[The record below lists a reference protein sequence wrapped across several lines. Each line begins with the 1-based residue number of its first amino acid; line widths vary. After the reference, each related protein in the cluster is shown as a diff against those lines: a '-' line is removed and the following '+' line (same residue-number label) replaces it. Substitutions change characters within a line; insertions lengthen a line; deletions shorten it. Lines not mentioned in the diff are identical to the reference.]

1 MNDDPSALPDV
12 VDLLRVAVQAGAS
25 DIHLCGGLP
34 PSMRVR
40 GQIVPCSGRILNRQE
55 CRELILGV
63 LTDSQRAR
71 LERDL
76 ELDFALQ
83 VEGTGRFRGNAHF
96 SRGGLEAAF
105 RHIPEGIPRIE
116 DLGHR
121 PAVTGLCDL
130 TRGLVLVTG
139 MTGSGKT
146 TTLAAM
152 IRRISETRQSVIVTI
167 EDPIEFHFPSGRS
180 IIKQRELGSDTK
192 SFHEALRHVL
202 RQDPDVIMV
211 GEMRDPETV
220 RAALTAAETGHLVL
234 ATLHTND
241 APQALDRIIDNFP
254 GDEQEQILG
263 QLANALAAVV
273 AQRLAPSEDG
283 LSRVM
288 VSELLINGSSV
299 AACIRDRRFEQ
310 IVGLMEIGRKEG
322 MHTVDDSLEEL
333 YLAGRISKEEAVSGA
348 RDPARMEVLRRIPSK
363 T

>member
-1 MNDDPSALPDV
+1 MGIPDI
-12 VDLLRVAVQAGAS
+12 VDLLGEAVKAGAS
-25 DIHLCGGLP
+25 DVHLCAGLQ

-40 GQIVPCSGRILNRQE
+40 GEIHPCCVRTLNRQE
-55 CRELILGV
+55 CREMILGI

-76 ELDFALQ
+76 ELDFGMQ
-83 VEGTGRFRGNAHF
+83 VDGTGRFRGNAHY
-96 SRGGLEAAF
+96 SRGNLEATF
-105 RHIPEGIPRIE
+105 RHIPDGIPQIME
-116 DLGHR
+116 LGHR
-121 PAVTGLCDL
+121 PAVVGLCGL

-152 IRRISETRQSVIVTI
+152 IRHISETTRSVIVTI
-167 EDPIEFHFPSGRS
+167 VDPIEFYLPSGQS
-180 IIKQRELGSDTK
+180 IIKQRELGADTK

-211 GEMRDPETV
+211 GEMRDPETI
-220 RAALTAAETGHLVL
+220 RAALTAAETGHLVM

-241 APQALDRIIDNFP
+241 APQALDRIIDIFP

-263 QLANALAAVV
+263 QLANTLAAVL
-273 AQRLAPSEDG
+273 AQRLVPSEDG

-288 VSELLINGSSV
+288 VSELLMNNSAV

-310 IVGLMEIGRKEG
+310 IVGLMEIGRKDG
-322 MHTVDDSLEEL
+322 MHTIDDALEDL
-333 YLAGRISKEEAVSGA
+333 YLLGMISKEAAVTGA
-348 RDPARMEVLRRIPSK
+348 RDTGRMVALRRVPK
-363 T
+363 KG